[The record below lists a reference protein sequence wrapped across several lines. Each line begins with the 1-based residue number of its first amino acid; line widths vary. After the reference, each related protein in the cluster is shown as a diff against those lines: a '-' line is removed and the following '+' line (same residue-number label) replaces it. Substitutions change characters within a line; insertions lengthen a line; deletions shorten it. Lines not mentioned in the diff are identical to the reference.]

1 MISRKYLIFF
11 FCLLFTSFLY
21 SQNNSENPNFIFILA
36 DDQGWNGTS
45 VEMLNGLKESK
56 SDFYETPEIEKI
68 AKEGM
73 KFSYAYASA
82 PVCAPSRYSIQFGKT
97 PARLQMIRVGMNT
110 EHINHGSELT
120 IPKQL
125 KKINP
130 SYNTAH
136 FGKWGMDS
144 NPKTLGYNESDGAT
158 KNKDGVFNWNSNKL
172 QWSNNIDDDP
182 KKIFSVTE
190 RSINFIEKNNKNKT
204 PFFLQISHYAIHSD
218 ILARKKTFQKFKNK
232 KPGEIHNNIGL
243 AAMTFDLDE
252 SVGLI
257 LDKIEELGLKENTFI
272 IYSSDNGSV
281 PIIVPK
287 KYYEKSYNYPLKRG
301 KWDATEG
308 GVRVPFIMSGPNIKS
323 NIYSN
328 TPISFSD
335 LLPTIIDLAGEKKLS
350 DKSLDGGSFKKIL
363 LQQSNRVKRNIEGI
377 IFHVPYKNKI
387 ALERAHSAIIIDS
400 FKLIKYHD
408 NGELNLFDVKND
420 LSETLDL
427 SKILLKGKLINT
439 KIKRRLEKLL
449 DDYLTNVQAPKWKP
463 GITWKENPLR
473 IINSYH

>member
-1 MISRKYLIFF
+1 MRLTNYMRYLLLITLI
-11 FCLLFTSFLY
+11 LLFQNSN
-21 SQNNSENPNFIFILA
+21 SQNHTEAPNFIFILA

-45 VEMLNGLKESK
+45 VNMIDENNLSK
-56 SDFYETPEIEKI
+56 SDFYETPNIERI
-68 AKEGM
+68 AAQGII
-73 KFSYAYASA
+73 FSNAYASA

-110 EHINHGSELT
+110 EHINHSSELT

-130 SYNTAH
+130 RYNTAH

-232 KPGEIHNNIGL
+232 KTGEIHNNIGL

-335 LLPTIIDLAGEKKLS
+335 LLPTIIDLAGGKKLS

-363 LQQSNRVKRNIEGI
+363 QQQSKRVKRNIEGI
-377 IFHVPYKNKI
+377 IFHVPYENKI
-387 ALERAHSAIIIDS
+387 ALERAHSAILIDS
-400 FKLIKYHD
+400 IKLIKFYD
-408 NGELNLFDVKND
+408 NLEIRLFDIKND
-420 LSETLDL
+420 ISENYDL
-427 SKILLKGKLINT
+427 SKNSLKKLAKHI
-439 KIKRRLEKLL
+439 EKKL
-449 DDYLTNVQAPKWKP
+449 DNYLRNVNAPKWKK
-463 GITWKENPLR
+463 GITWKEKSLKT
-473 IINSYH
+473 INSYH

>member
-1 MISRKYLIFF
+1 MSKA
-11 FCLLFTSFLY
+11 LLFSIFLLTVPLLHA
-21 SQNNSENPNFIFILA
+21 QNNENSPNFIFILA

-45 VEMLNGLKESK
+45 VKMIEDNELSK
-56 SDFYETPEIEKI
+56 SDYYETPNIERI
-68 AKEGM
+68 ASKAVI
-73 KFSYAYASA
+73 FSNAYASA
-82 PVCAPSRYSIQFGKT
+82 PVCAPSRYSIQFGQT
-97 PARLQMIRVGMNT
+97 PARIQMIRVGMNT
-110 EHINHGSELT
+110 EHIDHDSELT

-130 SYNTAH
+130 YYNTAH

-144 NPKTLGYNESDGAT
+144 NPKTLGYDTSDGAT

-182 KKIFSVTE
+182 KKIFSITE
-190 RSINFIEKNNKNKT
+190 RAIDFIEENNEKNT

-218 ILARKKTFQKFKNK
+218 ILARRSTYNKFKDK
-232 KPGEIHNNIGL
+232 KPGKIHNNLGL

-257 LDKIEELGLKENTFI
+257 LDKIEELGLKENTYI

-335 LLPTIIDLAGEKKLS
+335 LLPTIIDLAGGKKLS

-363 LQQSNRVKRNIEGI
+363 QQQSKRVKRNINGI
-377 IFHVPYKNKI
+377 IFHVPYENKI
-387 ALERAHSAIIIDS
+387 ALERAHSAILIDS
-400 FKLIKYHD
+400 MKLIKFYD
-408 NGELNLFDVKND
+408 NLEIRLFDIKND
-420 LSETLDL
+420 ISENYDL
-427 SKILLKGKLINT
+427 SKNSLKKLAKHI
-439 KIKRRLEKLL
+439 EKKL
-449 DDYLTNVQAPKWKP
+449 DNYLRNVNAPKWKK
-463 GITWKENPLR
+463 GITWKENPLK